1 MKKLCAVIVLLV
13 SMHVCA
19 QQSADKYYL
28 IKAGKMYDAEGNR
41 FVKDQQVLIKNNV
54 IEAVGNKVNAP
65 AGTIIVDAGNAT
77 VTPGLIDAHTHL
89 LTMSAPGE
97 NLATDALMHDDAYR
111 VLRAAGFAKSYLDA
125 GFTTIRDVGNS
136 GQYLDYRVSSA
147 IYRGYI
153 PGPDMLVS
161 GPIISGEGGQF
172 YQLPFHIKN
181 EAAAQEYRVI
191 NGVDDAVKAVKEHI
205 NHGADLIKIC
215 VNSERINLTPAEIA
229 AIVETAHAYGL
240 KVTAHATADPYINMA
255 VKAGVDGIEHGYYI
269 EDSTLDLMATKKV
282 YLVATDPSAR
292 LMVKSYKLMG
302 NNNYTIDDAKKEIAV
317 LPDRINRA
325 LKKGVLVVAGSDQ
338 YTDYKDTYGNLA
350 KEAILSYYDAV
361 GAANA
366 LYFATWNAALII
378 NAKDQKA
385 VIKKGAAA
393 DIVIFNG
400 DMEQNFEKSLYD
412 VSKVFKGGKI
422 VFTAE

>member
-1 MKKLCAVIVLLV
+1 MKKIALLGFLCFSHGVF
-13 SMHVCA
+13 A
-19 QQSADKYYL
+19 QQPADKYYL
-28 IKAGKMYDAEGNR
+28 IKAGKIYDAENNR
-41 FVKDQQVLIKNNV
+41 FVKEQQILIKNNT
-54 IEAVGNKVNAP
+54 IEAVGSKVDAP
-65 AGTIIVDAGNAT
+65 AGVVVIDAGNAT

-97 NLATDALMHDDAYR
+97 NLAADALMHDDAYR

-136 GQYLDYRVSSA
+136 GQYLDCRVSSA
-147 IYRGYI
+147 IARGYI
-153 PGPDMLVS
+153 AGPEMHVS

-172 YQLPFHIKN
+172 YQLPFHVKN
-181 EAAAQEYRVI
+181 QVAAQEYRVV
-191 NGVDDAVKAVKEHI
+191 NGVEDAVKAVKEHV

-215 VNSERINLTPAEIA
+215 ANSERINLTPDEIA
-229 AIVETAHAYGL
+229 AIVKTAHEYGL
-240 KVTAHATADPYINMA
+240 KVTAHATADPFINMA

-269 EDSTLDLMATKKV
+269 TDSTLELMAEKNV

-302 NNNYTIDDAKKEIAV
+302 NNNYTTEDAKKEIAV
-317 LPDRINRA
+317 LPERISRA

-338 YTDYKDTYGNLA
+338 YIDYKDTYGNLA

-361 GAANA
+361 GAATA
-366 LYFATWNAALII
+366 LRFATWNAAII
-378 NAKDQKA
+378 LNAKDRKG

-393 DIVIFNG
+393 DLVIFNG
-400 DMEQNFEKSLYD
+400 DMEQNFEKTLYD
-412 VSKVFKGGKI
+412 VKSVFIGGKMI
-422 VFTAE
+422 NP